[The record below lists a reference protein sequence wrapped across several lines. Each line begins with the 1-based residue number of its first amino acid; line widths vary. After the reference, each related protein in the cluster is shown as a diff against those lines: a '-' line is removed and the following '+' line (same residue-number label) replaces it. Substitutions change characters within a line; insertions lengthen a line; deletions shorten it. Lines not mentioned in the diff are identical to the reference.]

1 MKTAPGV
8 VAEVKNKTCKC
19 KPGCP
24 MGVAC
29 QIASNCLLSITI
41 DCYRFLLIDNRLL
54 IFSVTSI
61 SDINRYQLV
70 D

>member
-1 MKTAPGV
+1 
-8 VAEVKNKTCKC
+8 
-19 KPGCP
+19 

-41 DCYRFLLIDNRLL
+41 DYHRFLLIDNRLI

>member
-1 MKTAPGV
+1 MGV
-8 VAEVKNKTCKC
+8 V
-19 KPGCP
+19 
-24 MGVAC
+24 C

-61 SDINRYQLV
+61 SAINRYQWWIKSIYI
-70 D
+70 DDID